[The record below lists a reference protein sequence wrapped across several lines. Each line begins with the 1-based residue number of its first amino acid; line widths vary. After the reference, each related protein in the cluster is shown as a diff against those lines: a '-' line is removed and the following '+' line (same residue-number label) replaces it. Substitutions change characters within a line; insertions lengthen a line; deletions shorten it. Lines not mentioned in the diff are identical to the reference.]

1 MTALKEKQG
10 AAKWEAVRTT
20 KLTLTDAQINKNM
33 RDSQT
38 ARFERVFAYF
48 CRGAKVGAESGAAQA
63 PGYRYETASPRRA
76 ERGEE
81 TA

>member
-1 MTALKEKQG
+1 MTTLKEKQG

-48 CRGAKVGAESGAAQA
+48 CRVAKVGAES
-63 PGYRYETASPRRA
+63 GYRYETASPRRA
-76 ERGEE
+76 ERGDE

>member
-1 MTALKEKQG
+1 MTTLKEKQG
-10 AAKWEAVRTT
+10 VAKREAVRTT

-48 CRGAKVGAESGAAQA
+48 CRVAKVGEESGGEKP
-63 PGYRYETASPRRA
+63 PG
-76 ERGEE
+76 
-81 TA
+81 